1 MGKENLHEHRNIRSV
16 GTFTKNAI
24 KEFEENIV
32 SKKDYLEEVDKNI
45 KTKIHKE

>member
-1 MGKENLHEHRNIRSV
+1 MGKENLDAHRNIRSV

-24 KEFEENIV
+24 KEFEGNIV

-45 KTKIHKE
+45 NNKNS

>member
-1 MGKENLHEHRNIRSV
+1 MEKENLDAHRNIRSV

-45 KTKIHKE
+45 NNKNL